1 MDFSWTEEQ
10 LAYKQRVID
19 LARDDLLL
27 EAEIDAEEPR
37 RKVVPFPMHAWKKCA
52 DFGIQGLCIPA
63 EYGGQGKDSLS
74 AVLALEGFGYACHD
88 LGLSYALSAQMW
100 SLQPALLHFGSE
112 AQKQQ
117 YLAPLCRAEKM
128 GAFAMTEPGAG
139 SDTSTLNTIAEKK
152 DGTYVINGAKEFVTF
167 GPSADFAVVFAA
179 TNPEQGRWGIS
190 AFIVERGTA
199 GFDQSEALAKLGLHN
214 VPLGEFTFTDCVVKE
229 SQRLG
234 PEGVGMS
241 LFAKVMESERAYIL
255 APHVGIM
262 QRQLEQAVAF
272 AKQRKQFGQAIGKNQ
287 SVANRLVDMKMRMEL
302 AKLLLYK
309 TAWLDAS
316 DQPAQME
323 ATLTKL
329 HLSESLVAS
338 SLDLIR
344 TFGARGYMEK
354 YGLHCNL
361 ADSVGGLI
369 YGGTADIQRVVIA
382 RLLGL

>member
-19 LARDDLLL
+19 FTRNELLL
-27 EAEIDAEEPR
+27 NVERDAVEPHGE
-37 RKVVPFPMHAWKKCA
+37 VLPFPLHAWKQCA
-52 DFGIQGLCIPA
+52 DFGIQGLCIPV

-88 LGLSYALSAQMW
+88 LGLSYSLSAQMW

-117 YLAPLCRAEKM
+117 YLTPLCRAEKM
-128 GAFAMTEPGAG
+128 GAFAMTEPGTG
-139 SDTSTLNTIAEKK
+139 SDTSTLKTTAEKK
-152 DGTYVINGAKEFVTF
+152 GGTYIINGTKEFVTF

-190 AFIVERGTA
+190 AFIVQRGTA
-199 GFDQSEALAKLGLHN
+199 GFEQSDALPKLGLHN
-214 VPLGEFTFTDCVVKE
+214 VPLGEFTFTDCIVDE

-241 LFAKVMESERAYIL
+241 LFAKVMEAERAYIL
-255 APHVGIM
+255 APHLGIM
-262 QRQLEQAVAF
+262 QRQLEQALAF
-272 AKQRKQFGQAIGKNQ
+272 AKERKQFGQSIGKNQ
-287 SVANRLVDMKMRMEL
+287 SVSNRLVDMKMRLEL
-302 AKLLLYK
+302 AKLLAYK
-309 TAWLDAS
+309 TAWLDAT
-316 DQPAQME
+316 DQPTQME
-323 ATLTKL
+323 ASLTKL
-329 HLSESLVAS
+329 HVGESLVAS

-344 TFGARGYMEK
+344 TFGARGYMKK
-354 YGLHCNL
+354 YGVHSDLT
-361 ADSVGGLI
+361 DSVGGLI